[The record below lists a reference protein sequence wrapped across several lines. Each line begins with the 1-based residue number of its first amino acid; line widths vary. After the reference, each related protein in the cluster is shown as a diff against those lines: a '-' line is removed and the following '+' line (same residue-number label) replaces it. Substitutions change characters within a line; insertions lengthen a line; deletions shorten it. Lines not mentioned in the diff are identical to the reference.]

1 MDPQVATI
9 AVAAISIIPA
19 TLAAHWA
26 RNAKT
31 DAAAARENSAGT
43 LHEVN
48 SNGGMNG
55 PNPTLKDHAQHLE
68 VLVELLS
75 SQVTNNTKRTQNL
88 EFLLDDHLKECSV
101 SNQALVELYLAYK
114 NKQL

>member
-1 MDPQVATI
+1 MDPQVAAI
-9 AVAAISIIPA
+9 AVAAISIVPA
-19 TLAAHWA
+19 TLAAYWA

-48 SNGGMNG
+48 SNGGVSG
-55 PNPTLKDHAQHLE
+55 PNPTLKDHAQHLNKQFE
-68 VLVELLS
+68 MLTSVVNS
-75 SQVTNNTKRTQNL
+75 NIDRTQNL
-88 EFLLDDHLKECSV
+88 ESLLADHLKESRIAT
-101 SNQALVELYLAYK
+101 QALGELYLAYK